1 MSVGGDSVTVMVYA
15 GASAPAKL
23 SAPFVDALE
32 RVEVIQKDDG
42 TSGFKVTLNLQ
53 LPYKQSS
60 ELPILKDGTVAPGK
74 RVKIGVQIGSKT
86 TVLTDGVVGQH
97 ELHPVPGTDDEF
109 TYDVFGWNL
118 MAYMASEQIATEW
131 PGRSSAKIVSEI
143 LDKYAKY
150 GLSATVISP
159 ATDFTPTV
167 EQWIPQ
173 QNASDLQLVR
183 ALGRRFGYIFTIR
196 PGASMN
202 AQSVA
207 YWGPPSRDGS
217 PLPSLPV
224 RMGSRAVKSSQF
236 TYDAA
241 AAEKA
246 KGGSHTDADD
256 EQTLQVE
263 SSSELGVKK
272 LAKASSAASTLAR
285 TVLFI
290 EPGLSG
296 ALAKSFADAQAQ
308 RSAQRAARMTA
319 DIDGFVYATA
329 VTAGAL
335 LPVRGAGMLH
345 DGVYYVEE
353 VKHVLER
360 GVYTQSVT
368 MTREGL
374 GATIAQAR

>member
-1 MSVGGDSVTVMVYA
+1 MSVGGGSVTVMVYA
-15 GASAPAKL
+15 GSSAPAKL
-23 SAPFVDALE
+23 TASFVDALQ
-32 RVEVIQKDDG
+32 RVEVIQKLDG
-42 TSGFKVTLNLQ
+42 IAGFKITLNLQ
-53 LPYKQSS
+53 LPFKQSS

-74 RVKIGVQIGSKT
+74 RVKIGVRIGSST

-97 ELHPVPGTDDEF
+97 ELHRVAGSDDEF
-109 TYDVFGWNL
+109 TYDVFGWSL
-118 MAYMASEQIATEW
+118 MSYMDVEQLTTEW
-131 PGRSSAKIVSEI
+131 PGRSSAQIVTEV

-150 GLSATVISP
+150 GLTANVVAPS
-159 ATDFTPTV
+159 TDYTPTV
-167 EQWIPQ
+167 EQWIKQ
-173 QNASDLQLVR
+173 QNSSDLQVVR
-183 ALGRRFGYIFTIR
+183 SLGEPFAYIFTIR
-196 PGASMN
+196 PGASMS

-217 PLPSLPV
+217 PLPSLAV

-241 AAEKA
+241 GAEKA
-246 KGGSHTDADD
+246 KGGTRTDTD
-256 EQTLQVE
+256 EDNVLPVE
-263 SSSELGVKK
+263 SSPDLGAKA
-272 LAKASSAASTLAR
+272 LATASSAASALAR
-285 TVLFI
+285 TKLFI

-296 ALAKSFADAQAQ
+296 VLAKSFADAQAQ
-308 RSAQRAARMTA
+308 RSARRAARMTA
-319 DIDGFVYATA
+319 DIDGFVYPKA

-360 GVYTQSVT
+360 GAYTQSVT

-374 GATIAQAR
+374 GSTITQAQ